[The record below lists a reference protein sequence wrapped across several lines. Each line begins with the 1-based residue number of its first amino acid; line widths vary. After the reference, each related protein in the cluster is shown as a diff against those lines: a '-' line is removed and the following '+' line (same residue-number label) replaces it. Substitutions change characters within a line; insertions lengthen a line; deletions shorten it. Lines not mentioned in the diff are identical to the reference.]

1 MGWAMGLKTYLKM
14 EGVFISYIACSQVIV
29 IIQDLSTLY
38 VCDLLSKKYDYTSW
52 NTVLPLF
59 EWCYPKNIC
68 RSLRN
73 FWIIINCFGFL
84 K

>member
-59 EWCYPKNIC
+59 E
-68 RSLRN
+68 
-73 FWIIINCFGFL
+73 
-84 K
+84 